1 MDVQVKRVYEA
12 PEESDGFRILTDR
25 LWRGAFP
32 RKRQRS
38 VSGTSLLPHRRSLGN
53 GSAMIRK
60 NSRSSRKDM
69 RKNFREIRIR
79 RSSFPLS
86 GKNFKRAL

>member
-25 LWRGAFP
+25 LWPRGISKEKAALGIWDKSIAP
-32 RKRQRS
+32 S
-38 VSGTSLLPHRRSLGN
+38 TELGN

>member
-25 LWRGAFP
+25 LWPRGISKEKAALGIWD
-32 RKRQRS
+32 K
-38 VSGTSLLPHRRSLGN
+38 SLGN

>member
-25 LWRGAFP
+25 LWPRGISKEKAALGIWD
-32 RKRQRS
+32 KS
-38 VSGTSLLPHRRSLGN
+38 IAHRRSLGN